1 MYRSETYMGQ
11 TLLRLKQL
19 KIKTTGQHV
28 ASYLAADV
36 PKLLKILNIKRCSY
50 VISTIKTTMERSKYY
65 ISLLSYKGFF

>member
-36 PKLLKILNIKRCSY
+36 PKLLKILNIKRCS
-50 VISTIKTTMERSKYY
+50 
-65 ISLLSYKGFF
+65 